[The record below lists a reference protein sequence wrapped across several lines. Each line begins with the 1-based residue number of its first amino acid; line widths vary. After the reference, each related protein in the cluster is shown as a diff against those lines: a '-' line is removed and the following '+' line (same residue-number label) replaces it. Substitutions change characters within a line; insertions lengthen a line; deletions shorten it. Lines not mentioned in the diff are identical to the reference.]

1 MDGVLKT
8 LLIAAAVNQIGHLHL
23 PSIPTKELERLPVHA
38 NYIACT
44 PQIFHFKV
52 ALPNKKTWFLP
63 GPPNIII
70 LSIKIDFRRLGGH
83 SFSALDPELCAP
95 GFHRVCLFESIQ
107 STLTIILV
115 YFQKKSSPVSRRI
128 SSDADHYFEFF

>member
-1 MDGVLKT
+1 MDGVLET

-38 NYIACT
+38 NGFACT

-52 ALPNKKTWFLP
+52 APPNKKTWFLP

-70 LSIKIDFRRLGGH
+70 L
-83 SFSALDPELCAP
+83 
-95 GFHRVCLFESIQ
+95 
-107 STLTIILV
+107 
-115 YFQKKSSPVSRRI
+115 
-128 SSDADHYFEFF
+128 